1 MTTFWKCM
9 GVLGAVILVAIVLAG
24 CTNTPRPSK
33 CPPVKE
39 YDEEFT
45 NRFRAQL
52 DTIPEGSPVAV
63 YILDAKDLRKKVRAC
78 Q

>member
-1 MTTFWKCM
+1 MHKFFAI
-9 GVLGAVILVAIVLAG
+9 LGAIILVAIVIWG
-24 CTNTPRPSK
+24 CTATPRPSK

-39 YDEEFT
+39 YSEEFT
-45 NRFRAQL
+45 AAFAAQL

-63 YILDAKDLRKKVRAC
+63 YILDAKELRDRVRAC